1 MLLESEAIFYV
12 DLVIVLMLSVLF
24 YLFLVV
30 ACTLFMVLSAVALL
44 LTYPFDKSRRVVH
57 ELSRI
62 LVRIFYTVPPY
73 WKHRLIGMEHIDRRK
88 SYVIVCNH
96 QAIIDIPSL
105 YFVPLNFRW
114 VSKREVFKA
123 PFFGQFLLLHGDICI
138 NRGRA
143 TEAMEQ
149 VVRDGKLWLS
159 RGVSVAVF
167 PEGTRSHDGQI
178 HRFKAGAFTLA
189 REAGVEILPIVLDG
203 TVRVLRPNGIFNW
216 RNRITLRVLP
226 AVSAER
232 VANTDIKELME
243 QVRVSMSEAL
253 TEIRE

>member
-1 MLLESEAIFYV
+1 
-12 DLVIVLMLSVLF
+12 MLSVLF

-30 ACTLFMVLSAVALL
+30 ACAFFMVLSAIALL

-62 LVRIFYTVPPY
+62 LVRIFYAVPPY
-73 WKHRLIGMEHIDRRK
+73 WKHRLIGMEHIDHRK
-88 SYVIVCNH
+88 YYVIVSNH
-96 QAIIDIPSL
+96 QAVIDIPTL

-114 VSKREVFKA
+114 VSKREVFKM

-143 TEAMEQ
+143 NKAMEQ
-149 VVRDGKLWLS
+149 VVHDGKLWLS

-167 PEGTRSHDGQI
+167 PEGTRSPDGQI

-189 REAGVEILPIVLDG
+189 HEAGVEILPIVMDG
-203 TVRVLRPNGIFNW
+203 TVRVLHPGGMFNW

-226 AVSAER
+226 PVSAER

-253 TEIRE
+253 TEIRQ